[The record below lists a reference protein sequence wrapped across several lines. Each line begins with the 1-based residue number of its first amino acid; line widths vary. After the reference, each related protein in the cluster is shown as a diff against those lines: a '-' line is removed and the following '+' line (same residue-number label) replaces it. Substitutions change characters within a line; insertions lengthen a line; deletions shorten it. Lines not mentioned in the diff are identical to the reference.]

1 MNRLEQV
8 TVESKIDLS
17 TLWDIV
23 KKRFPNQTV
32 WYQKN
37 KNSNI
42 LMINTQYCDV
52 FSQIFALWLHQQ
64 FYIAELKK
72 IVNEYE
78 MITPPEKEH
87 IFSIAK
93 EKICKEQGVLSKIL
107 QEKILAVFA
116 NSHDLKLEGFF
127 NFCMQ
132 EYWEELE
139 IIVEECLDD
148 YLSEQDYLE
157 FLDLLQY
164 YIAVEEYRF
173 GHLTVVAQS
182 DGKYQYYDENIRNIT
197 AECLGKF
204 LMEYEDED
212 ADPDPDDCLITIL
225 ILLLP
230 EKITLYGIESM
241 NNKKFLKTLKNIFG
255 NRLVLQRGID
265 VFIKKNL

>member
-32 WYQKN
+32 SYQKN
-37 KNSNI
+37 KNNHV
-42 LMINTQYCDV
+42 LMINTQYCDA

-64 FYIAELKK
+64 IYLSELNK
-72 IVNEYE
+72 IINEYE
-78 MITPPEKEH
+78 MITLPEKEH
-87 IFSIAK
+87 IFLVAQD
-93 EKICKEQGVLSKIL
+93 EICKDQGALSKIL

-116 NSHDLKLEGFF
+116 TSLDLKLEGFF

-139 IIVEECLDD
+139 NIVEECLDN

-173 GHLTVVAQS
+173 GHLTVVAQP
-182 DGKYQYYDENIRNIT
+182 DGKYQYYDENIKNIT

-204 LMEYEDED
+204 LMEYEDE
-212 ADPDPDDCLITIL
+212 AADPDDCLITIL

-230 EKITLYGIESM
+230 EKITLYGIEFM